1 MRTVATGHVSSEC
14 DGTVVCCPIPMS
26 SVSAGVNSIQTV
38 VTNNAPKAYITL
50 NALALTP
57 PEPSTGEMEEDGG

>member
-14 DGTVVCCPIPMS
+14 DGAVACCPIPMS

-38 VTNNAPKAYITL
+38 ATNNAPKAYITL

-57 PEPSTGEMEEDGG
+57 PEPSTGEMEEDGS